1 MKSSYETII
10 RPPMEKVFLTVADL
24 ARWPEFLPHY
34 RYNRFI
40 RQTASSGLVEM
51 SCYRLGFPLKWVSEY
66 RIDLPGRKL
75 TFRHLEG
82 ALNATQGLDIVWNF
96 EELAE
101 NSVRVRLTY
110 EFTPRVVIGGRLLA
124 ALVLGELFVH
134 NLAEKTLA
142 GLKRKMEVRLTPA
155 AAVSLPPAKQA
166 SALVRGRRIRR
177 RISSH
182 PRVSV

>member
-1 MKSSYETII
+1 
-10 RPPMEKVFLTVADL
+10 
-24 ARWPEFLPHY
+24 
-34 RYNRFI
+34 
-40 RQTASSGLVEM
+40 M
-51 SCYRLGFPLKWVSEY
+51 SCYRLGCPLKWVSEY

-82 ALNATQGLDIVWNF
+82 ALNATHGLDIVWNF

-101 NSVRVRLTY
+101 NSLRVRLTY
-110 EFTPRVVIGGRLLA
+110 EFTPRLFIGGRLLA
-124 ALVLGELFVH
+124 ALMLGELFVH

-155 AAVSLPPAKQA
+155 EAVFLPAAKQA
-166 SALVRGRRIRR
+166 FFLVRGRRIRR
-177 RISSH
+177 HISSH

>member
-1 MKSSYETII
+1 M
-10 RPPMEKVFLTVADL
+10 
-24 ARWPEFLPHY
+24 
-34 RYNRFI
+34 
-40 RQTASSGLVEM
+40 
-51 SCYRLGFPLKWVSEY
+51 
-66 RIDLPGRKL
+66 
-75 TFRHLEG
+75 
-82 ALNATQGLDIVWNF
+82 NATQGLDIVWNF

-155 AAVSLPPAKQA
+155 AAVSLPPAEASVCSCAGQA
-166 SALVRGRRIRR
+166 NSAAYFFSSTCLGIESPLYRSRKSFAADGGPICDRRGLRSE
-177 RISSH
+177 SSSGNCALGAF
-182 PRVSV
+182 PARSTWQTDGLRAGARWSVY